1 MIIHT
6 FEQALKLANEFL
18 VTKERKNFYEF
29 ECIDEIFDKSVC
41 YANELSD
48 DEVSKINQLKEKYP
62 DNYVL
67 HLNEIFDAP
76 DNICNFSEGQELVS
90 IDTDYVMHKYA
101 VTIYIV
107 QLPNKQL
114 QSFSDEIILTDVEYT
129 RLLAWHLLYKN
140 ITMNS
145 LYYYDRNLF
154 SAITRNIDN
163 YFYQLEGYMM
173 VANNPYCASL
183 DEAIADAEAIINLH
197 NIERFDGGGIFAI

>member
-29 ECIDEIFDKSVC
+29 ECIDEMFDKSVC

-67 HLNEIFDAP
+67 HLNEIFDDP
-76 DNICNFSEGQELVS
+76 DDICNFSEGQELVS

-154 SAITRNIDN
+154 SAITRDIDH

-173 VANNPYCASL
+173 VANSPYCASL

>member
-29 ECIDEIFDKSVC
+29 ECIDEMFDKSVC

-67 HLNEIFDAP
+67 HLNEIFDDP
-76 DNICNFSEGQELVS
+76 DDICNFSEGQELVS

-114 QSFSDEIILTDVEYT
+114 QSFQM
-129 RLLAWHLLYKN
+129 K
-140 ITMNS
+140 
-145 LYYYDRNLF
+145 
-154 SAITRNIDN
+154 
-163 YFYQLEGYMM
+163 
-173 VANNPYCASL
+173 
-183 DEAIADAEAIINLH
+183 
-197 NIERFDGGGIFAI
+197 

>member
-1 MIIHT
+1 MIINT

-29 ECIDEIFDKSVC
+29 ECIDEMFDKSVC

-48 DEVSKINQLKEKYP
+48 DEVSKIKQLKEKYP
-62 DNYVL
+62 ENYVL
-67 HLNEIFDAP
+67 HLNEIFDDP
-76 DNICNFSEGQELVS
+76 DDICNFSEGQELVS

-173 VANNPYCASL
+173 VANSPYCASL
-183 DEAIADAEAIINLH
+183 DEAIADAEAIINLY

>member
-29 ECIDEIFDKSVC
+29 ECIDEMFDKSVC

-67 HLNEIFDAP
+67 HLNEIFDSP
-76 DNICNFSEGQELVS
+76 DDICNFSEGQELVS

-173 VANNPYCASL
+173 VANSPYCASL

>member
-29 ECIDEIFDKSVC
+29 ECIDEIFDKSVR

-67 HLNEIFDAP
+67 HLNEIFDDP
-76 DNICNFSEGQELVS
+76 DDICNFSEGQELVS

-173 VANNPYCASL
+173 VANSPYCASL

>member
-1 MIIHT
+1 
-6 FEQALKLANEFL
+6 
-18 VTKERKNFYEF
+18 
-29 ECIDEIFDKSVC
+29 
-41 YANELSD
+41 
-48 DEVSKINQLKEKYP
+48 
-62 DNYVL
+62 
-67 HLNEIFDAP
+67 
-76 DNICNFSEGQELVS
+76 
-90 IDTDYVMHKYA
+90 MHKYA

-183 DEAIADAEAIINLH
+183 DEAIADSEAIINLH

>member
-67 HLNEIFDAP
+67 HLNEIFDDP
-76 DNICNFSEGQELVS
+76 DDICNFSEGQELVS

-173 VANNPYCASL
+173 VANSPYCASL
-183 DEAIADAEAIINLH
+183 DEAIADAEAIINLY

>member
-1 MIIHT
+1 MIINT
-6 FEQALKLANEFL
+6 FEHALKLANEFL

-29 ECIDEIFDKSVC
+29 ECIDEMFDKSVC

-48 DEVSKINQLKEKYP
+48 DEVSKIKQLKEKYP

-67 HLNEIFDAP
+67 HLNEIFDDP
-76 DNICNFSEGQELVS
+76 DDICNFSEGQDLVS

-114 QSFSDEIILTDVEYT
+114 QSFSDEIILTDVEYA

-140 ITMNS
+140 ISMNS

-163 YFYQLEGYMM
+163 NFYQLEGYMM
-173 VANNPYCASL
+173 VDNSPYCASL

-197 NIERFDGGGIFAI
+197 NIERFGGGCFVI

>member
-48 DEVSKINQLKEKYP
+48 DKVSKINQLKEKYP

-67 HLNEIFDAP
+67 HLNEIFDDP
-76 DNICNFSEGQELVS
+76 DDICNFSEGQELVS

-145 LYYYDRNLF
+145 LYYYDGNLF

-173 VANNPYCASL
+173 VANSPYCASL

>member
-29 ECIDEIFDKSVC
+29 ECIDEMFDKSVC

-67 HLNEIFDAP
+67 HLNEIFDDP
-76 DNICNFSEGQELVS
+76 DDICNFSEGQELVS

-173 VANNPYCASL
+173 VANSPYCASL
-183 DEAIADAEAIINLH
+183 DEAIADAEAIINLY
-197 NIERFDGGGIFAI
+197 NIERFDGGGFFAI

>member
-29 ECIDEIFDKSVC
+29 ECIDEMFDKSVC

-67 HLNEIFDAP
+67 HLNEIFDDP
-76 DNICNFSEGQELVS
+76 DDICNFSEGQELVS

-173 VANNPYCASL
+173 VANSPYCASL

>member
-1 MIIHT
+1 MIIQT

-29 ECIDEIFDKSVC
+29 ECIDEMFDKSVC

-67 HLNEIFDAP
+67 HLNEIFDDP
-76 DNICNFSEGQELVS
+76 DDICNFSEGQELVS

-173 VANNPYCASL
+173 VANSPYCASL
-183 DEAIADAEAIINLH
+183 DEAIADAEAIINLY

>member
-1 MIIHT
+1 MKCLI
-6 FEQALKLANEFL
+6 K
-18 VTKERKNFYEF
+18 
-29 ECIDEIFDKSVC
+29 VC

-67 HLNEIFDAP
+67 HLNEIFDDP
-76 DNICNFSEGQELVS
+76 DDICNFSEGQELVS

-114 QSFSDEIILTDVEYT
+114 QSFSDEIILTDDEYT

>member
-29 ECIDEIFDKSVC
+29 ECIDEMFDKSVC

-67 HLNEIFDAP
+67 HLNEIFDDP
-76 DNICNFSEGQELVS
+76 DDICNFSEGQELVS

-114 QSFSDEIILTDVEYT
+114 QSFSDEIILTDDEYT

-173 VANNPYCASL
+173 VANYPYCASL

>member
-6 FEQALKLANEFL
+6 YEQALKLANEFL

-29 ECIDEIFDKSVC
+29 ECIDEMFDKSVC

-67 HLNEIFDAP
+67 HLNEIFDDP
-76 DNICNFSEGQELVS
+76 DDICNFSEGQELVS

-173 VANNPYCASL
+173 VANSPYCASL
-183 DEAIADAEAIINLH
+183 DEAIADAEAIINLY

>member
-29 ECIDEIFDKSVC
+29 ECIDEMFDKSVC

-67 HLNEIFDAP
+67 HLNEIFDDP
-76 DNICNFSEGQELVS
+76 DDICNFSEGQELVS

-145 LYYYDRNLF
+145 LYYYDGNLF

-173 VANNPYCASL
+173 VANSPYCASL
-183 DEAIADAEAIINLH
+183 DEAIADAEAIINLY

>member
-29 ECIDEIFDKSVC
+29 ECIDEMFKSVC

-67 HLNEIFDAP
+67 HLNEIFDDP
-76 DNICNFSEGQELVS
+76 DDICNFSEGQELVS

-173 VANNPYCASL
+173 VANSPYCASL

>member
-1 MIIHT
+1 M
-6 FEQALKLANEFL
+6 
-18 VTKERKNFYEF
+18 
-29 ECIDEIFDKSVC
+29 
-41 YANELSD
+41 
-48 DEVSKINQLKEKYP
+48 KEKYP

-67 HLNEIFDAP
+67 HLNEIFDDP
-76 DNICNFSEGQELVS
+76 DDICNFSEGQELVS

>member
-29 ECIDEIFDKSVC
+29 ECIDEMFDKSVC

-67 HLNEIFDAP
+67 HLNEIFDDP
-76 DNICNFSEGQELVS
+76 DDICNFSEGQELVS

-173 VANNPYCASL
+173 VANSPYCASL
-183 DEAIADAEAIINLH
+183 DEAIADAEAIINLY